1 MRKLIA
7 LLVLVTG
14 PAMAQD
20 DLVAKERDKG
30 LKAAS
35 DTMMCGS
42 LALQRN
48 DAHKAR
54 IFTETS
60 AFIFAALSWKLS
72 AVDLATRKTDSLV
85 ADSSPYE
92 LQEMWKVCE
101 AMWGTVM
108 VTHGEIEGLNNE
120 QN

>member
-1 MRKLIA
+1 
-7 LLVLVTG
+7 
-14 PAMAQD
+14 MAQD
-20 DLVAKERDKG
+20 DTAAVERDDG

-42 LALQRN
+42 VALQRN

-60 AFIFAALSWKLS
+60 AYFFAALSWELS

-101 AMWGTVM
+101 AMWGTVL
-108 VTHGEIEGLNNE
+108 VAHGKIEGLIDE
-120 QN
+120 QD